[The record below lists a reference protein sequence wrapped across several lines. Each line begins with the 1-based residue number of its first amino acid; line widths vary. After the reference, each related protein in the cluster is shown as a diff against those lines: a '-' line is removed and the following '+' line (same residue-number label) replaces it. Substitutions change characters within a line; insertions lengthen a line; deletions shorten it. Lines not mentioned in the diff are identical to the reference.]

1 MNYKYLFFFSFANI
15 IKFTRIQSVM
25 RALKLML
32 LLLAKYI
39 VNVLQQ
45 RGVAIYVN

>member
-1 MNYKYLFFFSFANI
+1 
-15 IKFTRIQSVM
+15 FTRIQSVM

-32 LLLAKYI
+32 LLLSKYI